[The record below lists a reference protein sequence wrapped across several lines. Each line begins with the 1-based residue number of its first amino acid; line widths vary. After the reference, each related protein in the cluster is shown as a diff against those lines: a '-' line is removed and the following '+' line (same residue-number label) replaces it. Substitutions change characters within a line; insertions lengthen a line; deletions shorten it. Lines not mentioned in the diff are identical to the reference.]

1 MLSLHIEFLNY
12 SEGCLL
18 QYILIYENTKNRH
31 CNIFYGMK
39 NVGCIM
45 YKSFISYNLDYDCHK
60 IVTRRACI
68 WQIIN
73 VIWLFYENVVKR
85 STVITYN
92 LVIWFAKLII
102 VRSENLNIFISFMA
116 QGQFEDFFITQQS
129 LIMSIKLFSN
139 NCQAVYYHGIIV
151 IVKFIWTLNRRL
163 WGDWILNWT
172 SKVTQV
178 QFKRKMEHNF
188 VVIRY
193 ENATLPRI
201 ISSRKGTYFNRK

>member
-1 MLSLHIEFLNY
+1 M
-12 SEGCLL
+12 
-18 QYILIYENTKNRH
+18 
-31 CNIFYGMK
+31 
-39 NVGCIM
+39 
-45 YKSFISYNLDYDCHK
+45 
-60 IVTRRACI
+60 TRRVCI

-151 IVKFIWTLNRRL
+151 IVKFIWTLNRRQ

-172 SKVTQV
+172 SKVSQV
-178 QFKRKMEHNF
+178 QLKRKN
-188 VVIRY
+188 
-193 ENATLPRI
+193 
-201 ISSRKGTYFNRK
+201 GTYFCCHQKWKCNVSTHH

>member
-1 MLSLHIEFLNY
+1 MALHIFCLYQKTLNLSNNKNLVMIRNLSRSNIISMMLSLHIEFLNY

-116 QGQFEDFFITQQS
+116 QGQFEDFFYYATVV
-129 LIMSIKLFSN
+129 N
-139 NCQAVYYHGIIV
+139 NV
-151 IVKFIWTLNRRL
+151 N
-163 WGDWILNWT
+163 
-172 SKVTQV
+172 
-178 QFKRKMEHNF
+178 
-188 VVIRY
+188 
-193 ENATLPRI
+193 
-201 ISSRKGTYFNRK
+201 